1 MTFFFKMQ
9 NKKQVKFS
17 FPESETKTISKSVIN
32 SVEENAYEFLS
43 NTSLHGLRYVGEQTL
58 SIFERIFFSIA
69 FLSVLVLSG
78 FFISNVWQKWK
89 V

>member
-1 MTFFFKMQ
+1 MQ